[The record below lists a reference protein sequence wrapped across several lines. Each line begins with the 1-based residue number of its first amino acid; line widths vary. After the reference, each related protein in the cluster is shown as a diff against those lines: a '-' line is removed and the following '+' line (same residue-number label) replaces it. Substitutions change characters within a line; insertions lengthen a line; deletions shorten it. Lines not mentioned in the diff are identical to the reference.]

1 MNTNTLE
8 ENLDE
13 ILVRTGIVTIEQMHD
28 AVQTAHNED
37 KPVELVLLETG
48 LITHRDLVMA
58 LSIQLKTPLIDLK
71 RHKVYPEAK
80 KLVSEQLIRK
90 HNVLPLDII
99 NGSLAVVMENTM
111 DVGAIDDI
119 AAVSK
124 MRVEPMM
131 AFPEDIS
138 KAIDSNYRTEAEVR
152 N

>member
-1 MNTNTLE
+1 MNSNKLD

-13 ILVRTGIVTIEQMHD
+13 VLVRTGIVTIEQMHD

-58 LSIQLKTPLIDLK
+58 LSIQLRTPLIDLK
-71 RHKVYPEAK
+71 RHKVYPEARR
-80 KLVSEQLIRK
+80 LVSEQLIRK

-99 NGSLAVVMENTM
+99 NGSLAIVMENTM
-111 DVGAIDDI
+111 DIGVIDDI
-119 AAVSK
+119 AAVAK

-131 AFPEDIS
+131 AFPDDID
-138 KAIDSNYRTEAEVR
+138 KAINRNYRAG
-152 N
+152 NKAKN